1 MIHLVFNSPYLG
13 GAERSALEQAFMGLD
28 REELVFHIPV
38 FKRINNDCPISK
50 FILSRNEKAKISYF
64 PFQFQLFQVS
74 RSNYLSQIIGLFFI
88 PIAVFKVFLYRKKMN
103 LSKDD
108 VLWLNGNKAAVLF
121 ILSLIFYSSRAKWI
135 WHWRDYPSNSA
146 LLKLIKIFLRYFQ
159 PSTLVLLANSQSVQ
173 AGLNDWK
180 PNPNIVSDFIYNPSG
195 AVSFRQ
201 RSAIKTLGI
210 ASMLAP
216 WKGHHDVLL
225 NLSLNKERLLK
236 MGVERCLIY
245 GDEIYQT
252 SGEHR
257 GYKNQL
263 EELVTKLQ
271 LSDFVFLKGS
281 LPPQEIYK
289 EIDLLIHSSLKAEPF
304 GRVLIESFAAG
315 IPVLSTALGGAREV
329 LGENLERGWS
339 YQAFHPNDFYQQ
351 ILSIISDTQSDSK
364 LVLAKAWSENVNQ
377 QIVLKM
383 GELFKS

>member
-13 GAERSALEQAFMGLD
+13 GAERSAVEQAFMGLD
-28 REELVFHIPV
+28 CEQLVFHIPV
-38 FKRINNDCPISK
+38 FKRINNDCPITK
-50 FILSRNEKAKISYF
+50 FILSRNDKAKISYF
-64 PFQFQLFQVS
+64 PFQTQLFQVS
-74 RSNYLSQIIGLFFI
+74 RSNYLSQIIGLFFV
-88 PIAVFKVFLYRKKMN
+88 PIAIFKVFLYRKKMK
-103 LSKDD
+103 LSKSDI
-108 VLWLNGNKAAVLF
+108 LWLNGNKAAVLF
-121 ILSLIFYSSRAKWI
+121 ILSLLFYSSSAKWI
-135 WHWRDYPSNSA
+135 WHWRDYPSQSGI
-146 LLKLIKIFLRYFQ
+146 LSLIKTFLGHLKPFKLI
-159 PSTLVLLANSQSVQ
+159 LLANSQSVQ
-173 AGLNDWK
+173 TALDHWK

-201 RSAIKTLGI
+201 RNAIKTLGI

-236 MGVERCLIY
+236 MGVDRCLIY

-263 EELVTKLQ
+263 EELIVKLQ

-315 IPVLSTALGGAREV
+315 IPILSTALGGAGEV
-329 LGENLERGWS
+329 IGANLERGWS

-351 ILSIISDTQSDSK
+351 ILSIISDAQSDSK
-364 LVLAKAWSENVNQ
+364 LVLAKTWSENVNH